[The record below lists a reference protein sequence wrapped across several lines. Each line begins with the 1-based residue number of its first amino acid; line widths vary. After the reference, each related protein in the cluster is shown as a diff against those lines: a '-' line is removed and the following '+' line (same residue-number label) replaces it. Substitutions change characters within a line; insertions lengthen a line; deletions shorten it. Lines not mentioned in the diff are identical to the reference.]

1 MLYENENG
9 YINLLKDLCKSDIK
23 NERNGKTYS
32 MFGNLYKFDI
42 SNNKFPLLTTKFISF
57 KNIFYEL
64 MWFIKGETNSKLLD
78 NNNVKIWNQNSSKET
93 LNNLGFT
100 KYKEGECGPIY
111 GWQWRSFNAD
121 YPYKNNNKGFD
132 QLQYVINEIKKGSR
146 RAVLSAW
153 NPLQL
158 NEMVL
163 PPCHLLY
170 TFYTSGENR
179 EFISCHMNM
188 RSNDTFL
195 GLPYN
200 IASTALFTYIIAK
213 VTNKIPK
220 EICISVTDAH
230 LYFEHLDA
238 IKEQILNPILD
249 QPYIKINKNY
259 QENQD
264 PIKWIEELN
273 FEDIEII
280 NYTSAKSI
288 KAKML
293 T

>member
-1 MLYENENG
+1 MLYENEKG
-9 YINLLKDLCKSDIK
+9 YIELLKDLLKSDIK
-23 NERNGKTYS
+23 NERNGDTYS

-42 SNNKFPLLTTKFISF
+42 SNNKFPLLTTKYVSF

-64 MWFIKGETNSKLLD
+64 MWFINGKTDSKILD
-78 NNNVKIWNQNSSKET
+78 KNNVKIWNQNSNRET
-93 LNNLGFT
+93 LNNLGFIN
-100 KYKEGECGPIY
+100 YNEGECGPIY

-121 YPYKNNNKGFD
+121 YPNKINMGFD
-132 QLQYVINEIKKGSR
+132 QFKYIINEINKGSR

-158 NEMVL
+158 EEMVL

-170 TFYTSGENR
+170 TFYISGKNK

-200 IASTALFTYIIAK
+200 IASTALLTYMLAK

-230 LYFEHLDA
+230 LYIEHVNVVN
-238 IKEQILNPILD
+238 KQILNPILD
-249 QPYIKINKNY
+249 MPEIKILKKY
-259 QENQD
+259 ENDMD
-264 PIKWIEELN
+264 PIKWIEELE
-273 FEDIEII
+273 FKDIEII
-280 NYTSAKSI
+280 NYTSAESI

>member
-1 MLYENENG
+1 MLYENEKG
-9 YINLLKDLCKSDIK
+9 YIKLLKDLLKSDIK
-23 NERNGKTYS
+23 NERNGDTYS

-42 SNNKFPLLTTKFISF
+42 SNNKFPLLTTKYVSF

-64 MWFIKGETNSKLLD
+64 MWFINGKTDSKILD
-78 NNNVKIWNQNSSKET
+78 KNNVKIWNQNSNRET
-93 LNNLGFT
+93 LNNLGFIN
-100 KYKEGECGPIY
+100 YNEGECGPIY

-121 YPYKNNNKGFD
+121 YPNKINMGFD
-132 QLQYVINEIKKGSR
+132 QLKYIINEINKGSR

-158 NEMVL
+158 KEMVL

-170 TFYTSGENR
+170 TFYISGKNK

-200 IASTALFTYIIAK
+200 IASTALLTYMLAK

-230 LYFEHLDA
+230 LYIEHVDVVN
-238 IKEQILNPILD
+238 KQILNPILD
-249 QPYIKINKNY
+249 MPEIKILKKY
-259 QENQD
+259 ENHMD
-264 PIKWIEELN
+264 PIKWIEELE
-273 FEDIEII
+273 FKDIEII
-280 NYTSAKSI
+280 NYNSAPSI